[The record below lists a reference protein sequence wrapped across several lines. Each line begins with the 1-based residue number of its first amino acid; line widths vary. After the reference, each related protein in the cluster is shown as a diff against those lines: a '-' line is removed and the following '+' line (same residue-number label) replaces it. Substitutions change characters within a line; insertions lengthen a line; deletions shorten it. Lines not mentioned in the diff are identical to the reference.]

1 MIAGDP
7 AGPPRPPGRRTD
19 ELNEYAAASERRA
32 RDAAYDVPILRRR
45 SARVIAW
52 VSAAVVVSVL
62 LMAVGYVVRGG
73 SVDTPATES
82 AEAGF
87 ARDMQIHHA
96 QAVEMALTIRDKTSD
111 PELRAVAY
119 DIITTQ
125 QHQIGQ
131 MYAWLNQWG
140 LPQSSSEPAMLWMAD
155 AGSGHD
161 MLLPDGR
168 MPGMASS
175 ADLSRLSR
183 LEGVAAEVLFLQLM
197 ITHHQAGIDMAQALL
212 SRSDRPEVTRLAE
225 AIEKS
230 QALEITAMENM
241 LATRGAPAP
250 SPGTDDTDDMGDMPG
265 MDHSSSEGP

>member
-7 AGPPRPPGRRTD
+7 AGPQRPLGRRTD
-19 ELNEYAAASERRA
+19 ELDEYAAASERRA
-32 RDAAYDVPILRRR
+32 RGAAYDVPVLRRR
-45 SARVIAW
+45 TARVITW
-52 VSAAVVVSVL
+52 VSAAVVVGVL
-62 LMAVGYVVRGG
+62 LVAVGYVLRGG
-73 SVDTPATES
+73 SADTPATES

-87 ARDMQIHHA
+87 ARDMQVHHA

-131 MYAWLNQWG
+131 MYGWLNQWG
-140 LPQSSSEPAMLWMAD
+140 LPQSSNEQPMLWMAD
-155 AGSGHD
+155 AGSGHN

-197 ITHHQAGIDMAQALL
+197 IPHHQAGIDMAQALL
-212 SRSDRPEVTRLAE
+212 ARSDRTEVTRLAE

-230 QALEITAMENM
+230 QAVEITAMENM
-241 LATRGAPAP
+241 LATRGASVP
-250 SPGTDDTDDMGDMPG
+250 SPDADDMGDMPG
-265 MDHSSSEGP
+265 MDHSSSEGS

>member
-7 AGPPRPPGRRTD
+7 AGPHLPLGRRTD
-19 ELNEYAAASERRA
+19 ELDEYAAASERRA
-32 RDAAYDVPILRRR
+32 RDAAHDVPVLRRR
-45 SARVIAW
+45 TARVIAW
-52 VSAAVVVSVL
+52 VSAAVVVGVL
-62 LMAVGYVVRGG
+62 LTAVGYLVRGG
-73 SVDTPATES
+73 SVDMPATES

-87 ARDMQIHHA
+87 ARDMQVHHA

-140 LPQSSSEPAMLWMAD
+140 LPQSSNEPPMLWMAD
-155 AGSGHD
+155 AGSGHN

-212 SRSDRPEVTRLAE
+212 ARSDRTEVTRLAE

-230 QALEITAMENM
+230 QAVEITAMETM
-241 LATRGAPAP
+241 LATRGAPVP
-250 SPGTDDTDDMGDMPG
+250 SPDADDMGDMPG
-265 MDHSSSEGP
+265 MDHSPSEGS